1 MAINT
6 HDTSHAPDWRQ
17 LCQVAFF
24 ELDPEKLLQ
33 RIAEARNAVL
43 DRIEDCHSRPADRE
57 GSALRKALE
66 ALNTLQK
73 NNSILYNLQRT
84 YSGASDHVPHGRFVG
99 VPDAD

>member
-6 HDTSHAPDWRQ
+6 PDTSHAPDWRQ

-43 DRIEDCHSRPADRE
+43 DQIEDCHSKPADRE
-57 GSALRKALE
+57 GYALREALE
-66 ALNTLQK
+66 TLNTMRKIAQRDLGVQK
-73 NNSILYNLQRT
+73 QK
-84 YSGASDHVPHGRFVG
+84 
-99 VPDAD
+99 

>member
-6 HDTSHAPDWRQ
+6 HDASHAPDWRQ

-57 GSALRKALE
+57 GYALREALE
-66 ALNTLQK
+66 ALNTLRKIAQRDLGEQK
-73 NNSILYNLQRT
+73 QKKT
-84 YSGASDHVPHGRFVG
+84 GT
-99 VPDAD
+99 